1 VPCGRRAMLL
11 LREPLD
17 NGHFMLAAYL
27 IVAVVL
33 VGYSVMLMLR
43 VRTEEQRERGTGN
56 RER

>member
-1 VPCGRRAMLL
+1 MFL
-11 LREPLD
+11 LREPPD
-17 NGHFMLAAYL
+17 NGNFMLAAYV

-33 VGYSVMLMLR
+33 VGYSAMLMLR